1 MQSTLTVYV
10 AGRGARKTGKSGSE
24 GAVPPKPSRG
34 DTDSVR
40 GREVSG
46 ARERLFIGV
55 GWLRLPAIG
64 EVTMQ
69 TRRTFLG
76 SVGAAAALGVVGRG
90 GLTGEAV
97 AAENGATNINDAER
111 SSADSAAA
119 PDRAEKVL
127 FWVA

>member
-1 MQSTLTVYV
+1 MRRSQPDGVRWEIQARL
-10 AGRGARKTGKSGSE
+10 AGRYAI
-24 GAVPPKPSRG
+24 
-34 DTDSVR
+34 DTNSVCYR
-40 GREVSG
+40 SASAQDGEIRQ
-46 ARERLFIGV
+46 
-55 GWLRLPAIG
+55 IG